1 MAVERKKRILIVDD
15 DKGIHIA
22 TKYVLKEKYDCISAY
37 NGDEA
42 KIILQSQPIDVV
54 LLDIHMRR
62 HEEGLEYLPQLKEC
76 DQDIDIIIVSSNTE
90 LDLAS
95 RAIRT
100 GASAYLLKEHSA
112 DQLIITIE
120 SVLNKRE
127 ILRENQHYVRDRKRV
142 LEKNQIVGNS
152 SAIKQLMKDIEKVRR
167 SPANVIITAETGC
180 GKELVARHIGAIDN
194 KPFVAVDSAT
204 ITSTMAESILFGHEK
219 GAFTGAVGQQ
229 KGLFEEANGGTIYF
243 DEIVNMPLEI
253 QAKLLRVIQEK
264 EVTRLGSTKVI
275 PLNFRVI
282 CATNKD
288 LEKMAAEGKFKD
300 DLYQRLNVISLRIP
314 PLRERGEDIALLANH
329 FLKLYRTEYSPKS
342 ISDSALEV
350 MMKYSWPGNVRE
362 LGNLMANLC
371 TMISD
376 QETIE
381 VEDLPAKIRDQAAR
395 SPLAATIVSGSE
407 QASAVGANL
416 KDAFADPNMDFYR
429 YMHSVEG
436 RVLGDLYKMYEGN
449 ISQMSKNLRISRS
462 HLYSKLHAHQIHN

>member
-22 TKYVLKEKYDCISAY
+22 SKYVLKEKYDCVSAY

-42 KIILQSQPIDVV
+42 KIILQSQPVDVV

-76 DQDIDIIIVSSNTE
+76 DQDIDVIIVSSNTE

-120 SVLNKRE
+120 SVLKKRE

-142 LEKNQIVGNS
+142 LEKNQIVGTS

-180 GKELVARHIGAIDN
+180 GKELVARHIGAVDN

-219 GAFTGAVGQQ
+219 GAFTGAVAQQ

-275 PLNFRVI
+275 PLSFRVI

-288 LEKMAAEGKFKD
+288 LEKLAAEGKFKD

-329 FLKLYRTEYSPKS
+329 FLRFYRTEYSPKN
-342 ISDSALEV
+342 ISDSALE
-350 MMKYSWPGNVRE
+350 MMAKYSWPGNVRE

-376 QETIE
+376 QEMIE
-381 VEDLPAKIRDQAAR
+381 VEDLPAKIRDQAIRNPIAVA
-395 SPLAATIVSGSE
+395 SPTVS
-407 QASAVGANL
+407 L
-416 KDAFADPNMDFYR
+416 KDVFTDPNMDFYR